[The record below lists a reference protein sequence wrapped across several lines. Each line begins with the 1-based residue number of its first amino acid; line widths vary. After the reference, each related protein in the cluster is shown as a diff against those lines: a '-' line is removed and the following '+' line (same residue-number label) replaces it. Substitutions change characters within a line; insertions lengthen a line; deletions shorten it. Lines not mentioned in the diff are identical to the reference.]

1 MKSLAL
7 SLRPLIHF
15 KLVFMYGVRQGS
27 NSFYCMLH
35 TQLFQK
41 YLLKRLFSNR
51 KHSTY
56 TEKQLIK
63 ELGVYVQI
71 LNLIHFFIVFLL
83 VSHHFN
89 YCSSVLSFAIVKC
102 E

>member
-1 MKSLAL
+1 MVWD
-7 SLRPLIHF
+7 RGPIHF
-15 KLVFMYGVRQGS
+15 VHAPYPVVPEM
-27 NSFYCMLH
+27 
-35 TQLFQK
+35 
-41 YLLKRLFSNR
+41 LLKRLFSNR

>member
-27 NSFYCMLH
+27 SSFYCMLH

-51 KHSTY
+51 KHSPY

-63 ELGVYVQI
+63 ELGVYVRI
-71 LNLIHFFIVFLL
+71 LNLIHFFMSVFLL
-83 VSHHFN
+83 VSHQFF
-89 YCSSVLSFAIVKC
+89 LSFETVKC